1 MGPLSQAVRYRV
13 RADAEPKF
21 ARSSQNAM
29 KCLIVGARADG
40 HAKVVLEVLRAAGE
54 QVVCF
59 VDDDAAKAGTSIQ
72 GIPVLGTM
80 ADIPRLMREHGI
92 SAGIVAIGDNPRRR
106 MLAKALESAGLRT
119 INAIHPTV
127 HRDSDVVIGNSCYI
141 GQGVILVTGT
151 RIGDCV
157 NIHTGAT
164 IDHDNVIEDG
174 ANLGPGV
181 HTAGRVHIGRDA
193 FLGTGTV
200 VIPDRRIGAG
210 AVCGAGTVVVRDI
223 APFTK
228 VVGNPARI
236 LEQLNEA
243 K

>member
-1 MGPLSQAVRYRV
+1 
-13 RADAEPKF
+13 
-21 ARSSQNAM
+21 M
-29 KCLIVGARADG
+29 KCFIIGARADG

-54 QVVCF
+54 HEVVGF
-59 VDDDAAKAGTSIQ
+59 IDDDPAKRSLVINGV
-72 GIPVLGTM
+72 PVVGGMKDL
-80 ADIPRLMREHGI
+80 PRLSVSLGAEG
-92 SAGIVAIGDNPRRR
+92 AIVAIGDNARRR
-106 MLAKALESAGLRT
+106 ALAGAVRSGGLRL

-127 HRDSDVVIGNSCYI
+127 VSDPDVRIGAGCYI

-151 RIGDCV
+151 TVGDCV

-164 IDHDNVIEDG
+164 VDHDNVIEDG

-200 VIPDRRIGAG
+200 VIPDAQVGSG
-210 AVCGAGTVVVRDI
+210 AVCGAGTVVLDRV

-228 VVGNPARI
+228 VVGAPPRVI
-236 LEQLNEA
+236 EQLNET
-243 K
+243 KEP